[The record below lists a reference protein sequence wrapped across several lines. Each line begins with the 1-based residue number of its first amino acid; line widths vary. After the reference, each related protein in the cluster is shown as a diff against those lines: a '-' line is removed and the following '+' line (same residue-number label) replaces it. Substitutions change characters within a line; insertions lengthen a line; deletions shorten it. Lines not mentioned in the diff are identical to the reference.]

1 MRASCR
7 PLRPIKHKHFWS
19 TPMPSQESPELVKAE
34 SQRAKRMKLHLAFE
48 AKFGRLPGK
57 GLMESSE
64 NFELRIK
71 HAMETGDPGTLI
83 RRKRPGG
90 MRVD

>member
-1 MRASCR
+1 
-7 PLRPIKHKHFWS
+7 
-19 TPMPSQESPELVKAE
+19 MPSQESPELVKAE
-34 SQRAKRMKLHLAFE
+34 SQRARSLRLDTEFMH
-48 AKFGRLPGK
+48 KFGAFPGK